1 MVTEYARRQG
11 QKRPIKKTEKCTLK
25 KKKKDFS
32 IMGFCFFQKSKS
44 DSRYM
49 RHKTDVLRD
58 QFLHRPFLDLG

>member
-1 MVTEYARRQG
+1 MY
-11 QKRPIKKTEKCTLK
+11 IK